1 MNVTE
6 FLDHLVAELEENPS
20 LRSYYRLLENPSRF
34 HWRKAYLEQRLQ
46 FVERQLGTTPK
57 TILDVGCG
65 YGSTAIFACL
75 NGHRVKGTTLEFY
88 FEQIQRR
95 RAYWEQFGD
104 LSQLEVVYENL
115 FDGAPEE
122 GHYDHIIVQ
131 DTLHHLEPIDEAC
144 ARLFTKLKPGGSLI
158 VVEENGCH
166 PFIRAKNFRTRGF
179 KRVGEIWDERL
190 GKMIPFGNENARGR
204 TQWLRIIHDAGFEV
218 FPDKTEFVRMLP
230 PGFFK
235 TGKGSDTIRT
245 EQRLANRL
253 GPLKDFLFFG
263 INFMAVKPNPTRHE

>member
-1 MNVTE
+1 MNVPE
-6 FLDHLVAELEENPS
+6 FLNHLVAELEVNPG

-34 HWRKAYLEQRLQ
+34 HWRKAYLEQRLL

-95 RAYWEQFGD
+95 RAYWERFGD
-104 LSQLEVVYENL
+104 LSGMEVVYENL
-115 FDGAPEE
+115 FDGPEE
-122 GHYDHIIVQ
+122 AGHYDHIIVQ
-131 DTLHHLEPIDEAC
+131 DTLHHLEPIGEAC

-166 PFIRAKNFRTRGF
+166 PFIRAKNFATRGF
-179 KRVGEIWDERL
+179 NRVGEIWDERL
-190 GKMIPFGNENARGR
+190 GKMIPFGNENARG
-204 TQWLRIIHDAGFEV
+204 LRKWTRILDKAGLRV
-218 FPDKTEFVRMLP
+218 DPASVEFVRMLP
-230 PGFFK
+230 PFCF
-235 TGKGSDTIRT
+235 TAENYDHRIRS
-245 EQRLANRL
+245 EQMLNQNRL
-253 GPLKDFLFFG
+253 FAHYLFFG
-263 INFMAVKPNPTRHE
+263 FNFVAVKPTLSES